1 MGLIIV
7 DDTER
12 VLFGKA
18 TKKVIRQILAMVVC
32 VMVIGNADYRMS
44 ASDVRYKENQQSVM
58 DQVDIAQRAESL
70 ACLLYTSTSQRDR
83 GCSRMQSSA

>member
-1 MGLIIV
+1 MEYFWCELQSCCGEVRLYYAFQSCGDGGIKEMGLIIV

-32 VMVIGNADYRMS
+32 VMVIGL
-44 ASDVRYKENQQSVM
+44 
-58 DQVDIAQRAESL
+58 SL
-70 ACLLYTSTSQRDR
+70 IHISEPTRPY
-83 GCSRMQSSA
+83 